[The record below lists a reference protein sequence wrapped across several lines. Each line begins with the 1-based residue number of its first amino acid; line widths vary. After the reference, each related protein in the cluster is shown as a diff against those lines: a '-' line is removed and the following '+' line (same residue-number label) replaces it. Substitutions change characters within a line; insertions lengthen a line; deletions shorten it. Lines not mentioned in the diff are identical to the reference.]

1 MSDLQI
7 RLEPPPVCPPLSL
20 VPEDSKWY
28 AIHTKPRH
36 EKWIAGQLQEKK
48 VFTFLPL
55 LQQIHQWSDRR
66 SKVDVPMFSCY
77 AFVRIV
83 QTVEERLKVLRT
95 PGVLGFVGSERVGTP
110 IPTEQIENLR
120 IALREKI
127 PCAVHPF
134 IRIGQRVRV
143 RGGSL
148 NGIEGILL
156 RQGKDQSVIVSV
168 ELLQRSVAIRVE
180 GYEVEQV

>member
-1 MSDLQI
+1 MSSLQI
-7 RLEPPPVCPPLSL
+7 RLDSTSLHTPLSL
-20 VPEDSKWY
+20 APEESNWY

-36 EKWIAGQLQEKK
+36 EKWIAGQLQEKS

-55 LQQIHQWSDRR
+55 LHQIHQWSDRR
-66 SKVDVPMFSCY
+66 SKVEVPMFSCY

-83 QTVEERLKVLRT
+83 QTAEERLKVLRT
-95 PGVLGFVGSERVGTP
+95 PGVLGFVGSEREGTP
-110 IPTEQIENLR
+110 IPCEQIENLR

-134 IRIGQRVRV
+134 VRIGQRVRV

-148 NGIEGILL
+148 NGVEGILL
-156 RQGKDQSVIVSV
+156 RQGKDQSLIVSV
-168 ELLQRSVAIRVE
+168 ELLQRSIAMRVE
-180 GYEVEQV
+180 GYEVEPV